1 VRLLELQVMKADSR
15 KNSQDLARALS
26 QTVARAPQLQPSE
39 VLAALDE
46 IEASFLP
53 KVASSKKHQL
63 ETKRRVAEWK
73 FKLLSERNLPF
84 EQVERLYRA
93 VHELGFT
100 NLETEGTVEIYYA
113 QYCARQSRTAEAKK
127 TLEGLHTKVSRALAK
142 RKLAAHRQL
151 KQDIERL
158 LSGLSTE

>member
-1 VRLLELQVMKADSR
+1 MKTDSR
-15 KNSQDLARALS
+15 KDSQDLARALS
-26 QTVARAPQLQPSE
+26 EIVARAPELQPSE
-39 VLAALDE
+39 VLAALDG
-46 IEASFLP
+46 IEDSFLP
-53 KVASSKKHQL
+53 KISSSKHQR
-63 ETKRRVAEWK
+63 EAKRRVAEWK

-84 EQVERLYRA
+84 EQVETLYRA

-113 QYCARQSRTAEAKK
+113 QYCARQSRTAEAKE
-127 TLEGLHTKVSRALAK
+127 TLERLRTKVTRALAK

-158 LSGLSTE
+158 LSGLSTG